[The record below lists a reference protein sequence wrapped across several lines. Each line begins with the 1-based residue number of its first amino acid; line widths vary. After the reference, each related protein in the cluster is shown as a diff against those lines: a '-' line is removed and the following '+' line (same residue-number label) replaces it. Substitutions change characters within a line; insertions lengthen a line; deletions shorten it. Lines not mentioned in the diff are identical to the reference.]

1 MLTKLQD
8 AYAEFEYYFKV
19 FSIPQRIGVAAGLLF
34 NGSQI
39 ISAWNDITSVQ
50 NFGEVRL
57 ICEAA
62 SSCTVPI
69 YTLPLRLFIV
79 GVVDLM
85 LFKVWR
91 SWTDKFDKAERITSN
106 EEQETSRIRG
116 AEELIRWAELLEKGH
131 ISQKEF
137 DKKKKEILGNEKD

>member
-1 MLTKLQD
+1 
-8 AYAEFEYYFKV
+8 
-19 FSIPQRIGVAAGLLF
+19 
-34 NGSQI
+34 
-39 ISAWNDITSVQ
+39 
-50 NFGEVRL
+50 
-57 ICEAA
+57 
-62 SSCTVPI
+62 
-69 YTLPLRLFIV
+69 V

-91 SWTDKFDKAERITSN
+91 SWTEKFDNIEKITSN

-116 AEELIRWAELLEKGH
+116 AEELIKWAELLEKGH